1 MTEHCGYTC
10 TVREHANGTPRLA
23 FEPLR
28 GTEPKAPTF
37 NVRFS
42 VAHLALFAVCA
53 LTLAACQTD
62 GAGPIAAGGP
72 TTAIQQVPMT
82 RSRASTECWMRTE
95 KTAVRDN
102 LDKRVDIVNKCIDE
116 KMKAAGAS

>member
-1 MTEHCGYTC
+1 MTEHCEYIC
-10 TVREHANGTPRLA
+10 TVKENANGTPCLA

-28 GTEPKAPTF
+28 GTEPKAP
-37 NVRFS
+37 VRFS
-42 VAHLALFAVCA
+42 VARLALFAACA

-62 GAGPIAAGGP
+62 GAGPIAAGGS
-72 TTAIQQVPMT
+72 TMAVQQAPMT

-95 KTAVRDN
+95 KTGVRDN

>member
-1 MTEHCGYTC
+1 MTEHCEYTC
-10 TVREHANGTPRLA
+10 AVKEHAKGTPCLA
-23 FEPLR
+23 FEL
-28 GTEPKAPTF
+28 GIEPKAP
-37 NVRFS
+37 VRFS
-42 VAHLALFAVCA
+42 VGRLALFAACA

-62 GAGPIAAGGP
+62 GAGPIAAGRS
-72 TTAIQQVPMT
+72 TTAVRQAPMT

-95 KTAVRDN
+95 KTGVRDN